1 MNRTNSFL
9 LLCAVGG
16 FAIFSSTIAKNPVLP
31 ILAREIGA
39 NQALIGL
46 IAAAS
51 TVTGIVTSLPA
62 GLLSDRAGRRP
73 VLIASGVVFF
83 TAPLLY
89 LLIRAPWQLALVR
102 VYHGLATAVFGP
114 VAMAYVADLAPT
126 RRGERLG
133 YYTST
138 TLAGRAIA
146 PSVGGAILTLGA
158 WQGVYVACAI
168 AGFLALIGMLLL
180 PDTQSREAK
189 TEAASEQ
196 RASLGSIMRNGAI
209 LVTSVAEAAQFLAF
223 GALEAFLPLY
233 ALSHGISKMAV
244 GLLFTVQIGVRTLAR
259 PLMGKLSDEHA
270 HPARFGAHR
279 GLDGALHPDR
289 LLAAT
294 PGPLGRLWAGPI
306 HRLGGHL
313 GLRGRLG
320 AGGGSRRCP
329 GLYEHNHGRW
339 PDYRAHP
346 AGSSAVPG
354 LPARPCRGGVVPDRL
369 CRDRRPGPR
378 GHPAIRAGDHS
389 LSSQSGRTA
398 HNCRYLAVTRWLP
411 AEVRRV
417 LHDVS

>member
-1 MNRTNSFL
+1 MKRMTSFL

-259 PLMGKLSDEHA
+259 PLMGKLSDEHGRHLPILLGLGLTA
-270 HPARFGAHR
+270 VSMALFTQTGSWPLLLALSVAFGLGLSIASAATSAYVADLAPAAGRGAAL
-279 GLDGALHPDR
+279 GFMSTIMDVGQTTGPILLGALLYQASQLDLAEAVSYQIGFAVIGGLVLVAT
-289 LLAAT
+289 LLFALVT
-294 PGPLGRLWAGPI
+294 IPY
-306 HRLGGHL
+306 
-313 GLRGRLG
+313 
-320 AGGGSRRCP
+320 RR
-329 GLYEHNHGRW
+329 
-339 PDYRAHP
+339 RADEQHTT
-346 AGSSAVPG
+346 AV
-354 LPARPCRGGVVPDRL
+354 
-369 CRDRRPGPR
+369 
-378 GHPAIRAGDHS
+378 I
-389 LSSQSGRTA
+389 
-398 HNCRYLAVTRWLP
+398 
-411 AEVRRV
+411 
-417 LHDVS
+417 